1 MRPFLRPNVL
11 RIFSVRGKISVSFDE
26 TGGLGMGIRIRSKYA
41 TRLFA
46 SMLAV
51 LLLPCCVLY
60 MVYQQFVA
68 KQVAQEV
75 EDIVR
80 NEQIASMR
88 LLDSTLESMQ
98 NKADFLCHSDGYQ
111 AYAQSGAFYTDSTGE
126 HISLSVMGD
135 ITYIAKLNQ
144 DIEGTFV
151 YFHQA
156 NTVIAS
162 GIHYGTIRADRF
174 FEYYN
179 DPMVAD
185 MQEFLTQCKSF
196 SSLRTENMTAF
207 GEPETVISLIYPL
220 SKISQD
226 HAVFCIREQVLADYF
241 NVHSDSM
248 KLTTLVFN
256 NAGDLILRMGAP
268 GPAAYFVGE
277 NQLPADGEDRS
288 VELEGQ
294 EYLTIQCISDN
305 TGWQAVTFIP
315 MNSSL
320 YSRLFD
326 VGSFFLLF
334 MLLTCAIGGVLI
346 YALVYV
352 NYSPVHQLRQKAIA
366 ANQPLQGNRPSDE
379 FALIGGALNKLQDE
393 NTLLSATVTDNIHAL
408 RLSRLQ
414 RLLNDSYSSVEEFNT
429 DCEQIGLSFQ
439 YPYFF
444 VSVFLIPKDKCG
456 SLDQIAEAICNEIC
470 KSISSRYVFSVKRD
484 QLVFIHNVPRIEDAA
499 NLEPFYAALGLL
511 NDQFSI
517 TSVVGVGHVHAG
529 TTCIN
534 KSLLQAVNALDY
546 RFVKGNGTVILFD
559 EIRSNSDNLCPY
571 PKQELRRLKNV
582 VASGDYEQVQP
593 SIDALLQYI
602 VSHDMPTFLARSVC
616 GDLLKELLADPR
628 NTMMDAY
635 PLSQMLIQLSK
646 SETIDELVD
655 IINTL
660 RDNLNTQE
668 EPSHSSENQLLREV
682 LDYISENYCRCD
694 FSMQEVAEHFSML
707 PSNMSSFFKEHMQCN
722 MLDYLIGLRMD
733 LAKQLLRTTTL
744 PLKDISEQVG
754 YYNVS
759 SFIRRFKTHEGI
771 TPNNYR
777 FQHSDNTEDNA

>member
-1 MRPFLRPNVL
+1 
-11 RIFSVRGKISVSFDE
+11 
-26 TGGLGMGIRIRSKYA
+26 MGIRIRSKYA

-288 VELEGQ
+288 VELDG
-294 EYLTIQCISDN
+294 
-305 TGWQAVTFIP
+305 
-315 MNSSL
+315 
-320 YSRLFD
+320 
-326 VGSFFLLF
+326 
-334 MLLTCAIGGVLI
+334 
-346 YALVYV
+346 
-352 NYSPVHQLRQKAIA
+352 
-366 ANQPLQGNRPSDE
+366 
-379 FALIGGALNKLQDE
+379 
-393 NTLLSATVTDNIHAL
+393 
-408 RLSRLQ
+408 
-414 RLLNDSYSSVEEFNT
+414 
-429 DCEQIGLSFQ
+429 
-439 YPYFF
+439 
-444 VSVFLIPKDKCG
+444 
-456 SLDQIAEAICNEIC
+456 
-470 KSISSRYVFSVKRD
+470 
-484 QLVFIHNVPRIEDAA
+484 
-499 NLEPFYAALGLL
+499 
-511 NDQFSI
+511 
-517 TSVVGVGHVHAG
+517 
-529 TTCIN
+529 
-534 KSLLQAVNALDY
+534 
-546 RFVKGNGTVILFD
+546 
-559 EIRSNSDNLCPY
+559 
-571 PKQELRRLKNV
+571 
-582 VASGDYEQVQP
+582 
-593 SIDALLQYI
+593 
-602 VSHDMPTFLARSVC
+602 
-616 GDLLKELLADPR
+616 
-628 NTMMDAY
+628 
-635 PLSQMLIQLSK
+635 
-646 SETIDELVD
+646 
-655 IINTL
+655 
-660 RDNLNTQE
+660 
-668 EPSHSSENQLLREV
+668 
-682 LDYISENYCRCD
+682 
-694 FSMQEVAEHFSML
+694 
-707 PSNMSSFFKEHMQCN
+707 
-722 MLDYLIGLRMD
+722 
-733 LAKQLLRTTTL
+733 
-744 PLKDISEQVG
+744 
-754 YYNVS
+754 
-759 SFIRRFKTHEGI
+759 
-771 TPNNYR
+771 
-777 FQHSDNTEDNA
+777 